1 MNFLSHSTSIIG
13 DSSTALRF
21 AQNDK
26 INVMQQCSCHFERI
40 RNPHKI
46 ISLWGLKKVRFC
58 VHFIKLIY
66 LFLKIVYAIIAT
78 RVEVFWFLFTWWRS
92 GNNGNYNNAYV
103 MAPSGVNDNN
113 HNVTNAYGVR
123 PALHSLTKWCKFS
136 CIWQIAGKKL
146 LRFAN
151 WLIWVWRDLLSC
163 LYFFKRRN
171 KLDLSTTAF
180 LLWNVL
186 KKVVEL
192 FFYLS
197 RKKAIL
203 RGTKLVLCWIY
214 KVIFV
219 LLNNHIVR
227 DPSTR
232 LGMTYE
238 NTISLK
244 VGDCIGANYLLK

>member
-1 MNFLSHSTSIIG
+1 M
-13 DSSTALRF
+13 SSLRMTKYRLRMTRGLLF
-21 AQNDK
+21 RA
-26 INVMQQCSCHFERI
+26 I
-40 RNPHKI
+40 RNPRKI
-46 ISLWGLKKVRFC
+46 IFLWGLKKVRFC

-151 WLIWVWRDLLSC
+151 WLIWVWRGLLSC
-163 LYFFKRRN
+163 LLFFYKRRN
-171 KLDLSTTAF
+171 KLDLSATDF

-186 KKVVEL
+186 EKVVEL
-192 FFYLS
+192 FFIATFAHYDLWANFLVRKLARVQS
-197 RKKAIL
+197 IRFLRPNAKSHFLMPHKKAIL
-203 RGTKLVLCWIY
+203 WGPHFVQGLIY
-214 KVIFV
+214 
-219 LLNNHIVR
+219 LTQH
-227 DPSTR
+227 
-232 LGMTYE
+232 
-238 NTISLK
+238 
-244 VGDCIGANYLLK
+244 A